1 MKKLVLGALLGAAAS
16 STACT
21 SAAPTDAVVT
31 ASWSFSTYANRK
43 QAPTDPC
50 PAGFST
56 ATVHAREWDPFLGE
70 FVAGGLDVQDK
81 FNCSDKIGTTDPLDG
96 VFLIWV
102 SIESTSGGTV
112 YAESESEFFDTID
125 GDATISLPTLFKD
138 AGFFDLT
145 WDLVKNGARVH
156 CQDVGIGSSGSVS
169 ATAISVVSPSFMA
182 IDKFT
187 CADGFGTSEVLPVD
201 TYDITVTAST
211 GSSDVGASGP
221 IADVPIHAPN
231 VLTHLGHVKIPVQ

>member
-1 MKKLVLGALLGAAAS
+1 MKKLVLGALLVAAAS

-21 SAAPTDAVVT
+21 AAPTDAVVT
-31 ASWSFSTYANRK
+31 AQWSFSTYANRN

-50 PAGFST
+50 PAGFTT
-56 ATVHAREWDPFLGE
+56 ATVHSKPWDPFLGE
-70 FVAGGLDVQDK
+70 FVAGGVEVQDK
-81 FNCSDKIGTTDPLDG
+81 FNCSDKQGITDPLDG
-96 VFLIWV
+96 VYLIWV

-112 YAESESEFFDTID
+112 YAESESEFFDSID
-125 GDATISLPTLFKD
+125 GDKAIELPTLFKD

-145 WDLVKNGARVH
+145 WDLMRSNVRVH
-156 CQDVGIGSSGSVS
+156 CSDVGIGANGSVS
-169 ATAISVVSPSFMA
+169 ATSISVVSPSFMA

-187 CADGFGTSEVLPVD
+187 CTDGFGISEVLPVD
-201 TYDITVTAST
+201 TYDITLTAST